1 MRMGANIRLDGVLNR
16 GIAPLTK
23 AGSKLLFRVHF
34 YRKIASHF
42 SGRALAGNIEF
53 GPVKRAV
60 GGNCGRDGIRLD
72 WQASA
77 NYVRASLAP
86 FV

>member
-1 MRMGANIRLDGVLNR
+1 MESR
-16 GIAPLTK
+16 
-23 AGSKLLFRVHF
+23 AGSKLLFFVYL
-34 YRKIASHF
+34 YRKTASHF
-42 SGRALAGNIEF
+42 SGRTPAGNIEF

-60 GGNCGRDGIRLD
+60 GGNCGRDGITLD

-77 NYVRASLAP
+77 NYVRTSLAP